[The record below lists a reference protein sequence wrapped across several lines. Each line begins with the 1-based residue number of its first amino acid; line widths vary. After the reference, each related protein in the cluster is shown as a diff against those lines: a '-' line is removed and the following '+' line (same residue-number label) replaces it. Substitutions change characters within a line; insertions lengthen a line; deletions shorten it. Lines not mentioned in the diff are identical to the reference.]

1 MEIKVAPQEPQGPKG
16 RPQCWAKMMEESRKN
31 QLSQPKPKRVRA
43 DPAGS
48 KTHKQRAQQQDIRQ
62 AFRAGQREEKRQRG
76 RSGVTET
83 REGAEPE
90 QREEAF
96 RGGKRKMDPQDS
108 RGAQPRSQETCK
120 SGVVDPGHTTAV
132 CSDDRNSLEPSSAF
146 TIGNR
151 GRKGTTGSEIFSS
164 QRVDSK

>member
-90 QREEAF
+90 QREEAKE
-96 RGGKRKMDPQDS
+96 RGILRTLEEPNL
-108 RGAQPRSQETCK
+108 GARRPVSQGWWTQVTLQQFAQMTET
-120 SGVVDPGHTTAV
+120 VLNQAV
-132 CSDDRNSLEPSSAF
+132 HL
-146 TIGNR
+146 
-151 GRKGTTGSEIFSS
+151 
-164 QRVDSK
+164 Q